1 MSPNALGALLMT
13 ASAAAFVINDTMIKA
28 VTADLPLFQVMTLRG
43 LLSSVVIY
51 LLARQM
57 GRLAWRLPRRDWG
70 LIALRCVAEVGA
82 TVFFLTALMN
92 MPLANITAV
101 MQALPL
107 TVTLAALLFFRE
119 PVGWRRL
126 SAILIGFVGVLL
138 IVRPGPEGFSI
149 DAMFALGSVVCVTVR
164 DLTTRRMSA
173 QVPSMMVTLIGALA
187 VTVFS
192 AVVSLGVDWE
202 PVDPRSGLLIAGAAI
217 AVLIGYL
224 TVIQAMRVGEVSAVT
239 PFRYSGLLW
248 ALVLGWL
255 VFGHWPH
262 PVTMVG
268 AGIVVASGLFTLYR
282 ERKLSPSD

>member
-13 ASAAAFVINDTMIKA
+13 ASMAAFVLNDTMIKA
-28 VTADLPLFQVMTLRG
+28 VSADLPLFQVITLRG
-43 LLSSVVIY
+43 LLSSGLIY

-57 GRLAWRLPRRDWG
+57 GRLAWRLARRDWG
-70 LIALRCVAEVGA
+70 LIALRCAAEIGA
-82 TVFFLTALMN
+82 TVFYLVALMN

-107 TVTLAALLFFRE
+107 TVTLAAMLFLRE

-126 SAILIGFVGVLL
+126 SAIMIGFGGVML

-149 DAMFALGSVVCVTVR
+149 DAMYALASVVCVSVR
-164 DLTTRRMSA
+164 DLATRRMSA
-173 QVPSMMVTLIGALA
+173 QVPSLMVTLIGALA

-192 AVVSLGVDWE
+192 AVVSLGVDWA
-202 PVDPRSGLLIAGAAI
+202 PVDRGSGLLIAGAAI

-224 TVIQAMRVGEVSAVT
+224 TVIRAMRLGEVSAVT
-239 PFRYSGLLW
+239 PFRYFGLLW

-262 PVTMVG
+262 PVTMAG

-282 ERKLSPSD
+282 ERKLSPAG